1 MGETHEGAT
10 PHTAAPPPSPAA
22 PDAPAAV
29 DAPAPPPT
37 APPPTADAPEPDV
50 WAKVLKAISAFGPP
64 ITIGAALLLYFG
76 WARSDAQARAMGLDV
91 SMFGYSAQDYMLR
104 SISSL
109 FVPLV
114 VLFVLAIAWL
124 VGDRALRRMLDAGRH
139 VRAIRTVALIAVVAG
154 IVVAL
159 ALAVGAFASPPVPP
173 LYGPYL
179 MALAVLV
186 ATWGSRLARA
196 ARHPGG
202 APSQGRVLET
212 TLVACLVTLLLFWG
226 TAEFAQARG
235 QQLVQSL
242 ERGVDSLP
250 RGILYSATPLS
261 IAAPGVEE
269 ESVGTEESP
278 LYRYTGLRLLV
289 VSGGRVFFVH
299 DGWTRAQG
307 HVVVIPDDDSVRFE
321 FQN

>member
-1 MGETHEGAT
+1 MMRRAKSRRDDNAHADEPAA
-10 PHTAAPPPSPAA
+10 PADAPPPEQS
-22 PDAPAAV
+22 
-29 DAPAPPPT
+29 
-37 APPPTADAPEPDV
+37 EPDV
-50 WAKVLKAISAFGPP
+50 WSKVLKAVSAFGPP

-76 WARSDAQARAMGLDV
+76 WARSEAQATAMGLDV

-124 VGDRALRRMLDAGRH
+124 VGDRALRRLIDVGRH
-139 VRAIRTVALIAVVAG
+139 VRAIRG
-154 IVVAL
+154 VAL
-159 ALAVGAFASPPVPP
+159 AAVAVGIVTAAALAIGAFLNPPVPP

-179 MALAVLV
+179 MALAVLI
-186 ATWGSRLARA
+186 ATWGSRLARYARHGAA
-196 ARHPGG
+196 ARGG
-202 APSQGRVLET
+202 RILET

-235 QQLVQSL
+235 QQLAHGL
-242 ERGVDSLP
+242 ERGVESMP
-250 RGILYSATPLS
+250 RGILYSPTPLS
-261 IAAPGVEE
+261 ISAPGVAE

-289 VSGGRVFFVH
+289 VSGGRVFFLH
-299 DGWTRAQG
+299 DGWTRDAG
-307 HVVVIPDDDSVRFE
+307 HVVIIPDDDSVRFE